1 MRPKRK
7 REILCCMINANTGL
21 SWRFE
26 CSRYLIELICD
37 LVFVAFFHLLLF
49 LPSMCFFLSRS
60 RAPSQTIWRLTTN
73 SNNDSNADNND
84 SGSFFCVFCLVSIKP
99 DVTKSN
105 HCLLCLIFFS
115 FYHFFFRSLRRQQL
129 FWLNV
134 CWNEWLSDS
143 VDSNRSAF
151 DDFLCVLG
159 EFLRV
164 ILLCSEFLV
173 DFDFDKHWITAIL
186 QMLCLESALMPF
198 SHAKFHHGPHF

>member
-21 SWRFE
+21 IWQFE

-37 LVFVAFFHLLLF
+37 LVFVAFFHLLF

-60 RAPSQTIWRLTTN
+60 RAPSQTIWSLTTN

-84 SGSFFCVFCLVSIKP
+84 SGSFFVLCLVSIKP

-105 HCLLCLIFFS
+105 HCLLCLIFFLFIIS
-115 FYHFFFRSLRRQQL
+115 FSLCLHRQQL

-159 EFLRV
+159 EFLRF
-164 ILLCSEFLV
+164 ILLCSEFLS
-173 DFDFDKHWITAIL
+173 ISISINI
-186 QMLCLESALMPF
+186 E
-198 SHAKFHHGPHF
+198 